1 MLSTVKSNITAKV
14 AMSVNATDVKASGSR
29 EIPSRRVLLKDAS
42 QLPSE
47 YSTTPG
53 GTMFST
59 TPGGTRIIYDRDF
72 LLQVRESPLAR
83 TPPKNLPKIEGVT
96 DVADSTTNGSIEQP
110 KQNNNGKEG
119 AIIEAEEPQFEMDI

>member
-1 MLSTVKSNITAKV
+1 MSAKV
-14 AMSVNATDVKASGSR
+14 TEANASGSR
-29 EIPSRRVLLKDAS
+29 EIPTRRVQIKDAS
-42 QLPSE
+42 QMPHE

-72 LLQVRESPLAR
+72 LMQFRQSPLAQ
-83 TPPKNLPKIEGVT
+83 TPPKNLPNIPGVT
-96 DVADSTTNGSIEQP
+96 NVGEPTTNGSAQP
-110 KQNNNGKEG
+110 PKPNSNAKDG

>member
-1 MLSTVKSNITAKV
+1 
-14 AMSVNATDVKASGSR
+14 MSVNATDVKASGSR
-29 EIPSRRVLLKDAS
+29 EIPSRRVLLKEAS